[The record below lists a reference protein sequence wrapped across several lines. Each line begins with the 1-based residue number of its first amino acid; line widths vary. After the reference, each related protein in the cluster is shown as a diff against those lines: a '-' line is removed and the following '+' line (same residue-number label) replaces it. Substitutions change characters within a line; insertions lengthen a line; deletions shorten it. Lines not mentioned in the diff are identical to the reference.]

1 MKNIKNI
8 ADLQIHILNLEFA
21 KNEHEIYLQQK
32 VESVKERLASPLK
45 FFNRITNMFSAK
57 TNSLE
62 NVGVNNQK
70 ADWVNLIARVGV
82 PFVINKLI
90 FRKSNFIIKTLITLA
105 SQGAIKS
112 VNKNSVAHLVDVVT
126 GFVKSKTKKKQVLD
140 YGIPPDSETY

>member
-1 MKNIKNI
+1 MKNIKNL

-45 FFNRITNMFSAK
+45 FFNRITSMFIGKANLPQNAGS
-57 TNSLE
+57 S
-62 NVGVNNQK
+62 NQK
-70 ADWVNLIARVGV
+70 ADWVNLLARVGV
-82 PFVINKLI
+82 PFVINKLL
-90 FRKSNFIIKTLITLA
+90 FRKSGFVVKTLISLF

>member
-1 MKNIKNI
+1 MNNIKNI
-8 ADLQIHILNLEFA
+8 ADLQIHIRNLEFA

-45 FFNRITNMFSAK
+45 FFNHISTMFSAK
-57 TNSLE
+57 TNLLE
-62 NVGVNNQK
+62 NVGPNNQK

-90 FRKSNFIIKTLITLA
+90 FRKSNFIIKTIITLV

-112 VNKNSVAHLVDVVT
+112 VNKNSVAHWVDVVT
-126 GFVKSKTKKKQVLD
+126 GFVKSKTKKKPVLD